1 MLSIDWLYRQTIDEP
16 AVALQMGFHTQNM
29 IYSPTMAQKLFS
41 YTGAKSGVYST
52 KVMENFLGD
61 VGPFRR
67 TKPEILEKINDTLTP
82 IKQDRYLEQITSNII
97 TFLQRE
103 TANLV
108 SFSRSIVDQSIW
120 ERNAAITVE
129 EGSNPPI
136 CEANMFA
143 LIRSFTTY
151 SISQTF
157 MGQAFV
163 DFHTGLIEDLWTW
176 DREFVRLSAGTPKWL
191 PVPGISAA
199 YPARERVRR
208 LVSVLQASFLALEDG
223 RDAPMEFRDL
233 DDVSE
238 LMQTRMRLWKTL
250 GINTALSARLD
261 SWLLWKLTSDVSKLV
276 FWMIFHVYSDPDG
289 DLLSKI
295 RKEIAPFAKTSR
307 LGPKETGLP
316 FMEPP
321 KVSMDFEGL
330 LRSCPLLKAT
340 YAETTRLNTNPISY
354 RQLTTDLVLTE
365 SDKEATLYGA
375 KEPRSY
381 QFRRGDILGVPCG
394 AHHIDPVYY
403 PNTQK
408 FDPERFIST
417 DSGKEAVDWRTVLPF
432 GGDDTFAAF
441 TERQVLAFFVSV
453 VSLWDIE
460 PVSPAGWKHPGHKLS
475 ANAYNISRDLRVRLK
490 HRI

>member
-1 MLSIDWLYRQTIDEP
+1 MYRQTIDEP
-16 AVALQMGFHTQNM
+16 AVALQMGFQTQNM
-29 IYSPTMAQKLFS
+29 IYSPSMAQKLFG
-41 YTGAKSGVYST
+41 YKGTKSGVYST
-52 KVMENFLGD
+52 RIMENFVGD

-67 TKPEILEKINDTLTP
+67 TKPEVLEKINDTLTP
-82 IKQDRYLEQITSNII
+82 IKQGPYLEQISSDMV

-108 SFSRSIVDQSIW
+108 SFSRSLVDQSIW
-120 ERNAAITVE
+120 ERNAAITME
-129 EGSNPPI
+129 EGNNSPI
-136 CEANMFA
+136 CEASFFA

-157 MGQAFV
+157 MGQAFL
-163 DFHTGLIEDLWTW
+163 DFHTGLVEDLWTW
-176 DREFVRLSAGTPKWL
+176 DREFVRLSAGAPKWL
-191 PVPGISAA
+191 PVPGISSA
-199 YPARERVRR
+199 YPARERIRK
-208 LVSVLQASFLALEDG
+208 LVSVLQAAFLALEDG

-238 LMQTRMRLWKTL
+238 LMQKRMRLWKTL
-250 GINTALSARLD
+250 GINTAFSARLD
-261 SWLLWKLTSDVSKLV
+261 SWLLWKLTSDTSKLT
-276 FWMIFHVYSDPDG
+276 FWMIFHAYSDPD
-289 DLLSKI
+289 LLSKL
-295 RKEIAPFAKTSR
+295 RKEIAPFVKTSR

-321 KVSMDFEGL
+321 RISIDLEKL
-330 LRSCPLLKAT
+330 LQSCPLLMAT

-365 SDKEATLYGA
+365 SDKEATIHGA
-375 KEPRSY
+375 KKPRSY
-381 QFRRGDILGVPCG
+381 QFRCGEILGVPSG

-403 PNTQK
+403 PNTQT
-408 FDPERFIST
+408 FDPARFIST
-417 DSGKEAVDWRTVLPF
+417 ESGKESVDWRTVLPF

-441 TERQVLAFFVSV
+441 TERQVVAFFVAI

-460 PVSPAGWKHPGHKLS
+460 PVSPAGWKHPGHRLS
-475 ANAYNISRDLRVRLK
+475 ANAYNVSRDFRVRLK